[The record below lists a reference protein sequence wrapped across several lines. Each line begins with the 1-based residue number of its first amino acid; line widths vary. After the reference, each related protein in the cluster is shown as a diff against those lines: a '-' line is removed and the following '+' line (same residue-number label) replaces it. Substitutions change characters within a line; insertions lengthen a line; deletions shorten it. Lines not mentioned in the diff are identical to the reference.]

1 MFRVLKFGLLA
12 LLAYVIATA
21 APTQQVAIIQGAR
34 ALGDA
39 VIDACTREGS
49 PCRRAIALLA
59 VGLRLLR
66 QQHQQDLVTMARCR
80 SDYVVVKLVP
90 SLGKPP

>member
-39 VIDACTREGS
+39 VIDACTRDAS
-49 PCRRAIALLA
+49 PCRRAIALLQSA
-59 VGLRLLR
+59 FVSSGNN
-66 QQHQQDLVTMARCR
+66 TN
-80 SDYVVVKLVP
+80 KT
-90 SLGKPP
+90 

>member
-49 PCRRAIALLA
+49 PCRRAIALLQSA
-59 VGLRLLR
+59 FVSSGYN
-66 QQHQQDLVTMARCR
+66 TN
-80 SDYVVVKLVP
+80 KT
-90 SLGKPP
+90 